1 MNQMTPIAA
10 GIASLGRGNDKM
22 LVHMTP
28 GEVQGLQSLAMAH
41 GGSLTINPHT
51 GLPEAGFLDKL
62 LPTIIGAGLMM
73 IPGMQGVAPWM
84 VGAGVGGFEALRTG
98 DIGKGLMAGLS
109 AFSGAGLTGALSGMG
124 ANAAQS
130 AAGNIGL
137 DAANATMNQ
146 AGITAAAQPLPEW
159 AVNSEIQR
167 QAAIAGYEPTEIGKA
182 MAEGW
187 APNLSST
194 TTQPYTEA
202 LKLGAM
208 NEAAPTQLLSTAQE
222 QALASRT
229 PWDNLKG
236 GVAQLGQP
244 GGMSQLGSALMG
256 PEGYGGKL
264 GATAAGIGALN
275 AMGGFEQPGLPSLPE
290 QARSTARLSG
300 PIRRPYDK
308 KRNLFTDYGILQP
321 TYAAKGGEMH
331 SVPELEDGGFV
342 LTKKAVD
349 GIGKGSNKLGQR
361 RAMAGLGAIP
371 IRGPGTGTSDSIPT
385 TIEGRRP
392 ALVSNGEAYV
402 PRKEVKRRGGAKKFY
417 ALMKKAEQAARRS
430 RA

>member
-1 MNQMTPIAA
+1 MKSTAA
-10 GIASLGRGNDKM
+10 GLAALGRGPDSM
-22 LVHMTP
+22 LVHMSP
-28 GEVQGLQSLAMAH
+28 REVQGLQSLAMAH
-41 GGSLTINPHT
+41 GGSLTTNPHT
-51 GLPEAGFLDKL
+51 GLPEAGFLDSL
-62 LPTIIGAGLMM
+62 LPTIIGAGLT
-73 IPGMQGVAPWM
+73 IFSG
-84 VGAGVGGFEALRTG
+84 GAINPLTAGLITGGIQTARTG
-98 DIGKGLMAGLS
+98 DIGKGLMAGLG
-109 AFSGAGLTGALSGMG
+109 AFGGAGLGGALSNMG
-124 ANAAQS
+124 ASAAEAAGAQSWLGAQNAA
-130 AAGNIGL
+130 
-137 DAANATMNQ
+137 D
-146 AGITAAAQPLPEW
+146 
-159 AVNSEIQR
+159 
-167 QAAIAGYEPTEIGKA
+167 AAIAQTPGALPGQV
-182 MAEGW
+182 AELMPYTQA
-187 APNLSST
+187 APNAPIMGSQGLGDA
-194 TTQPYTEA
+194 YA
-202 LKLGAM
+202 GLKQTM
-208 NEAAPTQLLSTAQE
+208 
-222 QALASRT
+222 
-229 PWDNLKG
+229 
-236 GVAQLGQP
+236 QP

-264 GATAAGIGALN
+264 GATAAGIGALG

-308 KRNLFTDYGILQP
+308 ERNLFTDYGILQP

-349 GIGKGSNKLGQR
+349 GIGKGSNELGQR